1 MGEFDFD
8 EKDVENVNLARVRS
22 QSARKR
28 KDSYDYVDTV
38 QLLGEERL
46 YITFIKQCRVLLD
59 RHPPYNTYDLM
70 YISEAY
76 LIDIDK
82 ENGRRCEIILC
93 GIICAQL

>member
-46 YITFIKQCRVLLD
+46 YITFIK
-59 RHPPYNTYDLM
+59 
-70 YISEAY
+70 
-76 LIDIDK
+76 
-82 ENGRRCEIILC
+82 
-93 GIICAQL
+93 